1 MGQRWWMWA
10 LDALVVMALWRN
22 RVRGVWAKLW
32 SRRRA
37 CPPCRAESLVGQTA
51 VVEQPMAPGAKGQ
64 VVLSGTVWMA
74 RNVGSKNLPAGLTC
88 RITAMEHLTL
98 WVNGDC

>member
-1 MGQRWWMWA
+1 
-10 LDALVVMALWRN
+10 
-22 RVRGVWAKLW
+22 
-32 SRRRA
+32 
-37 CPPCRAESLVGQTA
+37 
-51 VVEQPMAPGAKGQ
+51 MAPGANGQ